1 MLTDPTTSLL
11 DAIKARLLND
21 ANITSL
27 IGDRLFDR
35 IPNNPTFPY
44 LSIGEVQVL
53 PELAEATDAATAHV
67 TLHSWDRFKGSD
79 AVKSI
84 GKYVIAA
91 LHDQDL
97 TLDDGAVQSLLL
109 ESARTLPDPDGLT
122 KHGVYQFAILTDANA

>member
-1 MLTDPTTSLL
+1 MLTDPTTSLVET
-11 DAIKARLLND
+11 IKAKLLGD
-21 ANITSL
+21 ADL
-27 IGDRLFDR
+27 AALVADRCYDR

-53 PELAEATDAATAHV
+53 PELGEATDAATAHV

-79 AVKSI
+79 AVRSI

-97 TLDDGAVQSLLL
+97 MLSDGAVQSLLL